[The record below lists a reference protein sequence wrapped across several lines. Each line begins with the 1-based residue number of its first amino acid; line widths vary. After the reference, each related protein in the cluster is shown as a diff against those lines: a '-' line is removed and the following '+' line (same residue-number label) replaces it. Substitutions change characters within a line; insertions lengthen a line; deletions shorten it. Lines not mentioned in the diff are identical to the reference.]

1 MGQHATMTAVYRER
15 RSSRLPAVV
24 WTGAGRGSVRVLPDG
39 CMDVL
44 WHDRTLT
51 IAGPD
56 TLAYLADDSPDS
68 RYTGLRFAPGLGPR
82 FFGVPAE
89 TLRDQ
94 RVPLDAV
101 WPAAVVERLT
111 AALVDSMHPGS
122 VLEDAA
128 VARLAEAGSAD
139 PVLGEVARVAP
150 GGEPVAATALRL
162 GLSERQLHRRCLFGF
177 GYGAKQLHRIV
188 RMNRALDLAR
198 AGVPLA
204 DTAMQAGYADQA
216 HLSRDVRALTGV
228 SVRELIR

>member
-1 MGQHATMTAVYRER
+1 MTAVYQER

-44 WHDRTLT
+44 WHDGTLT

-56 TLAYLADDSPDS
+56 TVAHLTDDSPDS

-89 TLRDQ
+89 PLRDQ

-101 WPAAVVERLT
+101 WPAAHVKRLT
-111 AALVDSMHPGS
+111 AALVDSPNPGLA
-122 VLEDAA
+122 LEEAA
-128 VARLAEAGSAD
+128 VARLADAGSAD
-139 PVLGEVARVAP
+139 PVLGEVARVAAR
-150 GGEPVAATALRL
+150 GEPVAATALRL
-162 GLSERQLHRRCLFGF
+162 GLSERQLHRRCLVGF

-204 DTAMQAGYADQA
+204 DTATQVGYADQA
-216 HLSRDVRALTGV
+216 HLSRDVRALAGV
-228 SVRELIR
+228 SVRGLIR